1 MEGTVRHLTGFGSYN
16 HIWTAWF
23 MNLDGLPHVP
33 AGLRLHKDVAV
44 LTAQIERL
52 QRRRTTVSLAETPR
66 GNLGARA

>member
-1 MEGTVRHLTGFGSYN
+1 
-16 HIWTAWF
+16 